1 MDSRIAD
8 NLDGVPTANWNEL
21 IGAKGPFTRY
31 EFLRALETSGS
42 VGGQSGWQ
50 PSYVL
55 VEQQGTL
62 IGALPLYRKY
72 HSYGEFVF
80 DWAWARAYAQ
90 HAVPYYPKLVV
101 GIPFTPATGP
111 RLLIAPGTD
120 RQRVTAA
127 LIDGVRS
134 VADRD
139 NLSSI
144 HWLFTNAA
152 DTALLETHGFKRR
165 VGCQFHWRNDGYRD
179 FDDYLA
185 TFSSAKRKKIRR
197 ERRHVT
203 ESGISIELYRGVDI
217 EPAHWEAMYGFYRRT
232 VDTHGAIP
240 YLTRQFFTTIGDT
253 MAPQIV
259 MVLARE
265 ANEYIAG
272 ALNFVGPDTL
282 YGRYWGSHR
291 YVNGLHFEVCYYR
304 AIEYCITQ
312 GLARFEAGA
321 QGEHKIARGFAP
333 TATYSAHWLRQP
345 EFADAIEQYLVR
357 ERQDMHEYIDE
368 LSEHLPFKET
378 STVTIRTVVQD

>member
-1 MDSRIAD
+1 VESRIAD
-8 NLDGVPTANWNEL
+8 NLGDVPAAKWNRL
-21 IGAKGPFTRY
+21 IGAEGPFTRY

-42 VGGQSGWQ
+42 VGGETGWQ
-50 PSYVL
+50 PGYLL
-55 VEQQGTL
+55 VEERGEL

-90 HAVPYYPKLVV
+90 HGLAYYPKLVV

-111 RLLIAPGTD
+111 RLLIAPGAD
-120 RQRVTAA
+120 RHVVAAA
-127 LIDGVRS
+127 LIREIRS

-144 HWLFTNAA
+144 HWLFTNPA
-152 DTALLETHGFKRR
+152 DTALLEANGFKRR

-179 FDDYLA
+179 FDDFLA

-197 ERRHVT
+197 ERRHVA
-203 ESGISIELYRGVDI
+203 EAGITIEVRRGAEI

-232 VDTHGAIP
+232 VDAHGAIP
-240 YLTRQFFTTIGDT
+240 YLTRRFFTTIGDT
-253 MAPQIV
+253 LAPQIV

-265 ANEYIAG
+265 TNNYIAG

-282 YGRYWGSHR
+282 YGRYWGTHR
-291 YVNGLHFEVCYYR
+291 HVNGLHFEVCYYR
-304 AIEYCITQ
+304 AIEFCIAE
-312 GLARFEAGA
+312 GLAQFEAGA
-321 QGEHKIARGFAP
+321 QGEHKIARGFSP

-368 LSEHLPFKET
+368 LSEHLPFKDT
-378 STVTIRTVVQD
+378 ASAASPRMVQD